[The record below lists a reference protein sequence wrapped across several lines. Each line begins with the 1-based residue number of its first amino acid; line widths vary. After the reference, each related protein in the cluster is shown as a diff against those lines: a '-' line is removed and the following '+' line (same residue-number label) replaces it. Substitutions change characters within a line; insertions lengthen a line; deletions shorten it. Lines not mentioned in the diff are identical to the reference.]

1 MDRPTGRSPVL
12 HPFVGN
18 LAPWCR
24 RSTSCLMIAAAIAV
38 VAALSLN
45 AGATSITGAKI
56 AFTSNRSG
64 TVQIHLMN
72 ADGSD
77 VTPLTHPPGHS
88 AYPAFSPDGRKIAF
102 MSDRG
107 GSDQIYVMNADGS
120 KAVQITHL
128 KGTFDRPRF
137 SADGRRIAFTFIGRP
152 GSPDTTSQIYIIN
165 ADGSNPRP
173 LTDVRYICDGVTFSR
188 DGRRMAIACLDGAVM
203 NIFSMNAAGSRPARI
218 THGTFD
224 SAHGGGT
231 MPDFS
236 PDGRRIAFA
245 HFGEVPSASSR
256 TTIFAIYVMNADGS
270 NMTQLTQRPSEPA
283 PADIHDIYPVFS
295 PDGRK
300 IAFESNRDGTMQI
313 YLMNVDGSNLLR
325 LTNHPGDNWAP
336 AFAP

>member
-1 MDRPTGRSPVL
+1 ML

-107 GSDQIYVMNADGS
+107 GSDQIYIMNADGS

-152 GSPDTTSQIYIIN
+152 GSPDTTSQII
-165 ADGSNPRP
+165 SS
-173 LTDVRYICDGVTFSR
+173 T
-188 DGRRMAIACLDGAVM
+188 RMAQIPDRSRMSDTSAMALLSAEMGA
-203 NIFSMNAAGSRPARI
+203 GW
-218 THGTFD
+218 
-224 SAHGGGT
+224 
-231 MPDFS
+231 
-236 PDGRRIAFA
+236 
-245 HFGEVPSASSR
+245 
-256 TTIFAIYVMNADGS
+256 
-270 NMTQLTQRPSEPA
+270 LL
-283 PADIHDIYPVFS
+283 PVS
-295 PDGRK
+295 T
-300 IAFESNRDGTMQI
+300 A
-313 YLMNVDGSNLLR
+313 L
-325 LTNHPGDNWAP
+325 
-336 AFAP
+336 